1 MIWKQSTLVGCL
13 YILWIH
19 KMKTKIIQLA
29 TNLAQ
34 KYGLNAFSYSDLAK
48 EIGIA
53 KASIHH
59 YFPAKNDLAR
69 EILIQYSAKFM
80 AQLPSPEQSSEIR
93 LKAYIELFN
102 QVAQTQ
108 DKICLCMMY
117 ASDFMTISSDT
128 QQQVQDFYQKNET
141 WLAQLFIANN
151 NNIENAQA
159 KSQLLFSQL
168 QGLLVRSRLMHDTK
182 QFHNLAQQIIRLYL

>member
-1 MIWKQSTLVGCL
+1 
-13 YILWIH
+13 
-19 KMKTKIIQLA
+19 MKTKIIQLA

-59 YFPAKNDLAR
+59 YFPAKDDLAQ
-69 EILIQYSAKFM
+69 EILAQYSANFM

-93 LKAYIELFN
+93 LKAYIKLFN
-102 QVAQTQ
+102 QVTQTQ

-117 ASDFMTISSDT
+117 ASDFMTISPSA

-141 WLAQLFIANN
+141 WLAHLFITNN
-151 NNIENAQA
+151 DSEERARI

-168 QGLLVRSRLMHDTK
+168 QGLLVRSRLMHDTT
-182 QFHNLAQQIIRLYL
+182 QFDNLEQEIIKLYL

>member
-1 MIWKQSTLVGCL
+1 
-13 YILWIH
+13 
-19 KMKTKIIQLA
+19 MKAKIIQLA

-59 YFPAKNDLAR
+59 YFPAKDDLAQ
-69 EILIQYSAKFM
+69 EILVQYSANFI
-80 AQLPSPEQSSEIR
+80 AQLPSPEQDPETR

-108 DKICLCMMY
+108 DKICLCLMY
-117 ASDFMTISSDT
+117 ASDFMTISPSA
-128 QQQVQDFYQKNET
+128 QQQVQDFYHKNEA

-151 NNIENAQA
+151 DSEEYAQA

-168 QGLLVRSRLMHDTK
+168 QGLLVRSRLMHDTT
-182 QFHNLAQQIIRLYL
+182 QFNNLELQIIKFYL

>member
-1 MIWKQSTLVGCL
+1 
-13 YILWIH
+13 
-19 KMKTKIIQLA
+19 MKAKIIQLA

-34 KYGLNAFSYSDLAK
+34 KYGINAFSYSDLAK

-59 YFPAKNDLAR
+59 YFPAKDDLAQ
-69 EILIQYSAKFM
+69 EILAKYSANFM
-80 AQLPSPEQSSEIR
+80 EQLPSPEQNSETS

-108 DKICLCMMY
+108 DKICLCLMY
-117 ASDFMTISSDT
+117 ASDFMTISLSA
-128 QQQVQDFYQKNET
+128 QQQVQDFYHKNEA

-151 NNIENAQA
+151 DNIQQAQA

-168 QGLLVRSRLMHDTK
+168 QGLLVRSRLMHDAA
-182 QFHNLAQQIIRLYL
+182 QFDNLEQQIIKFYL

>member
-1 MIWKQSTLVGCL
+1 
-13 YILWIH
+13 
-19 KMKTKIIQLA
+19 MKAKIIQLA

-59 YFPAKNDLAR
+59 YFPAKDDLAQ
-69 EILIQYSAKFM
+69 EILAQYSANFM
-80 AQLPSPEQSSEIR
+80 EQLPSPEQNSETR
-93 LKAYIELFN
+93 LKAYIKLFN

-117 ASDFMTISSDT
+117 ASDFMTISSSA

-141 WLAQLFIANN
+141 WLVQLFIANN
-151 NNIENAQA
+151 DSKEHAWI

-168 QGLLVRSRLMHDTK
+168 QGLLIRSRLMHDIT
-182 QFHNLAQQIIRLYL
+182 QFDNLEQQIVKFYLSNICS